1 MTDPGTHSTPQLRL
15 EARPAQVAVAV
26 YDRLP
31 HPSLGPVQEFVVD
44 LGITADRPVV
54 LTDVVWRAFDRHD
67 RVALVRQRLGREAME
82 RLTHGQYG
90 VAPGLGLAL
99 RRCYFLEQGVLPLSR
114 LRVSVA
120 GYDHETRAAA
130 STQLDVAL
138 FYHEQR
144 AHLFLPFAEGAW
156 WAISGNDWTG
166 LHKAEPVSWA
176 FAYDF
181 VRLGPDGSFF
191 HGPGLRNEEHHS
203 FNQPVVAPAGGKVVW
218 VRDDMPDQQPGEPL
232 DPTLV
237 GNDQTRIAGNLVV
250 IAHGFGEYSCL
261 AHLRAG
267 SVQVREGEMI
277 KRGQVVG
284 AVGNSGQSPGP
295 HLHYHLQNGPH
306 LFVDQGL
313 PVLFSRFYAAGDLV
327 EQASIPAR
335 MIVQPAH

>member
-1 MTDPGTHSTPQLRL
+1 MTDSGTSDTPQLRL
-15 EARPAQVAVAV
+15 EARPAQVVVAV

-67 RVALVRQRLGREAME
+67 RVALVRQRLGQEAMDH
-82 RLTHGQYG
+82 LTRGQYG

-99 RRCYFLEQGVLPLSR
+99 RRCYFLEQGLLPLSR

-130 STQLDVAL
+130 SAQLDVSL
-138 FYHEQR
+138 HYHEQR
-144 AHLFLPFAEGAW
+144 ARLFLPFAEGAW
-156 WAISGNDWTG
+156 WAIAGNDWTG

-176 FAYDF
+176 FASDF

-191 HGPGLRNEEHHS
+191 RDSGLRNEEHYS
-203 FNQPVVAPAGGKVVW
+203 FNQPVVAPAGGKVVLA
-218 VRDDMPDQQPGEPL
+218 RDDMPDQQPGEPL
-232 DPTLV
+232 DPAQL
-237 GNDQTRIAGNLVV
+237 GEDQTRIAGNLVV
-250 IAHGFGEYSCL
+250 IAHGYGEYSFL
-261 AHLRAG
+261 AHLRSR
-267 SVQVREGEMI
+267 SVPVRVGEMVR
-277 KRGQVVG
+277 RGQVVG

-295 HLHYHLQNGPH
+295 HLHYHLQSGPN

-313 PVLFSRFYAAGDLV
+313 PVLFSQFYAAGDLV

-335 MIVQPAH
+335 MIVQPAQ